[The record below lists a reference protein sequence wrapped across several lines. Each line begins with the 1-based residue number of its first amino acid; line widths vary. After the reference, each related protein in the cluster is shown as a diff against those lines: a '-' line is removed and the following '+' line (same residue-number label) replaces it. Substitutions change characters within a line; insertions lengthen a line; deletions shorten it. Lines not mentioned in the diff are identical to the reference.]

1 MSSFRVIPQPVLIFL
16 ALLAGIIFVYSVQFK
31 SLTSPVGMLAG
42 GLIAFGVYQ
51 VSFFRRTLLYL
62 FRKTQTI
69 QRKSLNRVTVCLV
82 PVGCVI
88 LYLTHIISGR
98 PFEMMWHDEFQF
110 HLQSQLVARGR
121 LWMPPHPLGA
131 FFDTFYVLMQPVYA
145 PQSFP
150 GAAMMYVPTVWLNLP
165 TWFMPL
171 VVAAIG
177 AALVWRL
184 LSQLVGPSPALIGW
198 AVLLSLPGY
207 QRLSTMYLAQI
218 PVMVLCLVAI
228 LASLRYQKTRGWG
241 MAAVIGICMG
251 WAAITR
257 PLDAACWGIVLMG
270 LLFPV
275 VRTTRW
281 RRLLPGAFAA
291 VVAASPFLG
300 LQMIFNQTVT
310 GSVLQTPFDY
320 YNRRDQPALAFGSD
334 LKKMTQAPASDIP
347 QKQMFYREFTLRWVK
362 LQQNPSMTWWMHWKN
377 RLNILQPTLGGS
389 IWLIPLAVIGLLG
402 VRSAKRFWITCILGL
417 FVIGYSFY
425 PIFLPHYMTFA
436 LPGWV
441 LLFATIPEVVAK
453 AFTSKKRDVVGCGI
467 ALIVIGTFVGASA
480 EFIRRE
486 SPDYVLEL
494 LRNMQAKL
502 AQVRPPAIV
511 LFTPPPGGQALHLEL
526 VYNDDVAWPDDSP
539 VIRAHDRGPDNRIL
553 YEYYAHQQTDRWVW
567 RFNRQTGELVK
578 LGKVR
583 ELASSASLP

>member
-1 MSSFRVIPQPVLIFL
+1 
-16 ALLAGIIFVYSVQFK
+16 
-31 SLTSPVGMLAG
+31 MLVG

-51 VSFFRRTLLYL
+51 ISVVRRPLMYL
-62 FRKTQTI
+62 FRKTQAIKQKT
-69 QRKSLNRVTVCLV
+69 LNRMTWGLI

-88 LYLTHIISGR
+88 LYLTHVISGR

-165 TWFMPL
+165 TWLMPL

-184 LSQLVGPSPALIGW
+184 LCQLVGPSSALVGW
-198 AVLLSLPGY
+198 VVLLSLPGY

-218 PVMVLCLVAI
+218 PVMVLCLGAI
-228 LASLRYQKTRGWG
+228 LTALRYQKTRGWG
-241 MAAVIGICMG
+241 VAGVIGICMG

-257 PLDAACWGIVLMG
+257 PLDAVCWGII
-270 LLFPV
+270 LLGFVVPV
-275 VRTTRW
+275 IRTTRW
-281 RRLLPGAFAA
+281 IRLWPGALAA
-291 VVAASPFLG
+291 VVGASPFLG
-300 LQMIFNQTVT
+300 IQLVFNQAVT
-310 GSVLQTPFDY
+310 GSVLHTPFDY

-334 LKKMTQAPASDIP
+334 LKDITRAPISDIP
-347 QKQMFYREFTLRWVK
+347 QKQMFYQEFSLRWIK
-362 LQQNPSMTWWMHWKN
+362 LQQHPSMTWWMQWKN
-377 RLNILQPTLGGS
+377 RLNILQPALGGS
-389 IWLIPLAVIGLLG
+389 VWLIPLAFIGLLG
-402 VRSAKRFWITCILGL
+402 VQSMIRFWVALILAL

-441 LLFATIPEVVAK
+441 LLFALIPEK
-453 AFTSKKRDVVGCGI
+453 ISGIFKFLKRDMMTCGVGLMLMGAC
-467 ALIVIGTFVGASA
+467 VGAST

-494 LRNMQAKL
+494 LRDMRTKL
-502 AQVRPPAIV
+502 AQVHPPAIV
-511 LFTPPPGGQALHLEL
+511 LFTPPPGGKALHLEL
-526 VYNDDVAWPDDSP
+526 VYNDDVAWPDDAP

-553 YEYYAHQQTDRWVW
+553 YEYYAQHQPDRWVW
-567 RFNRQTGELVK
+567 RFDRQTGQLVK
-578 LGKVR
+578 LGRVR